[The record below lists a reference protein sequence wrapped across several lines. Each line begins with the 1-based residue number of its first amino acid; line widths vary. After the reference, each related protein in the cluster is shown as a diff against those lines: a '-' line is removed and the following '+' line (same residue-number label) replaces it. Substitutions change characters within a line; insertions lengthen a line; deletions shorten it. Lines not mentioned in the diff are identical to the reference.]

1 MKNRTLPLNKLMLKY
16 YVNGKEIYFK
26 KWTKHMILMMIVQIL
41 KLSLS
46 EPAALPEK
54 NYKKLKKRK
63 K

>member
-1 MKNRTLPLNKLMLKY
+1 MKNKTSPSNKLMLKY

-26 KWTKHMILMMIVQIL
+26 KWTKHMILMMIVQIR
-41 KLSLS
+41 KLSQS
-46 EPAALPEK
+46 GPADLPEK